1 MTLRRIETLTD
12 GGRGMTAQAE
22 GVARHL
28 LHLAGLADLENSEKT
43 GAMIKTIVRP
53 PMFFSLLPPTLAAK
67 LSSSPDSNSESAEIA
82 IGCGA
87 RAQAALIRRR
97 QSGAFAICIQR
108 PRGGEKHFDAVVAPR
123 HDYSADEIA
132 DIENGRRRG
141 VFLTLGAVGEVT
153 HSTLSARRDS
163 ARRRFESF
171 GNKFGNKFIGALIGG
186 DNRAYRLS
194 PSLLAEQLQAAAD
207 KSGAALLITP
217 SARTDAAVRRTL
229 RESFGGR
236 HYVWDG
242 AGNNPYLDIL
252 AAADGLCATADSVNM
267 ISEACAAGKSV
278 CLLPMLQKGGWRA
291 ARAAKKF
298 ARFHSEIVGGGW
310 AKFWPVPP
318 FWRDNENNPPAPL
331 SETARTARQLWDAFQ
346 ARR

>member
-1 MTLRRIETLTD
+1 
-12 GGRGMTAQAE
+12 MTAQAE

-28 LHLAGLADLENSEKT
+28 LHLARLADSENSEKT
-43 GAMIKTIVRP
+43 DAIIKTIVRP

-67 LSSSPDSNSESAEIA
+67 LSSSPDGDSESAAEIA

-97 QSGAFAICIQR
+97 QNGVFAMCIQR
-108 PRGGEKHFDAVVAPR
+108 PRGDEKHFDAVVAPR

-132 DIENGRRRG
+132 DIESGRRRG

-153 HSTLSARRDS
+153 HSALSARRDS
-163 ARRRFESF
+163 ARRRFES
-171 GNKFGNKFIGALIGG
+171 FGNKFIGALIGG

-194 PSLLAEQLQAAAD
+194 PSLLAKQLQAAAD
-207 KSGAALLITP
+207 ESGAALLITP

-242 AGNNPYLDIL
+242 AGDNPYLDIL

-278 CLLPMLQKGGWRA
+278 CLLPLTQKGGWRA

-310 AKFWPVPP
+310 AKFWPAPP

-331 SETARTARQLWDAFQ
+331 SETARTARQLWDVFQ

>member
-53 PMFFSLLPPTLAAK
+53 PLFFSLLPPTLAAK
-67 LSSSPDSNSESAEIA
+67 LSSPPDSNSESAEIA

-97 QSGAFAICIQR
+97 QNGAFAICIQR

-132 DIENGRRRG
+132 EIEGGRRRG

-194 PSLLAEQLQAAAD
+194 PSLLTEQLQTAAD
-207 KSGAALLITP
+207 ESGAALLITP
-217 SARTDAAVRRTL
+217 STRTDAAVRRTL

-242 AGNNPYLDIL
+242 AGDNPYLDIL

-278 CLLPMLQKGGWRA
+278 CLLPLTHKGGWRA

-298 ARFHSEIVGGGW
+298 ARFHSEIVGGCW
-310 AKFWPVPP
+310 AKFWPAPP
-318 FWRDNENNPPAPL
+318 FWCDNESNPPAPL

>member
-1 MTLRRIETLTD
+1 
-12 GGRGMTAQAE
+12 MTAQAE

-67 LSSSPDSNSESAEIA
+67 LSSPPDGHSESAEIV

-97 QSGAFAICIQR
+97 QNGAFAVCIQR

-123 HDYSADEIA
+123 HDYSASEIA
-132 DIENGRRRG
+132 DIESGRRRG

-153 HSTLSARRDS
+153 HSALSARRDS

-194 PSLLAEQLQAAAD
+194 PSLLAEQLRAAAD
-207 KSGAALLITP
+207 ESGAALLITP

-229 RESFGGR
+229 RENFGGR

-242 AGNNPYLDIL
+242 AGDNPYLDIL

-298 ARFHSEIVGGGW
+298 TRFHSEIVGGGW
-310 AKFWPVPP
+310 AKFWPAPP
-318 FWRDNENNPPAPL
+318 FWRDNESNPPAPL
-331 SETARTARQLWDAFQ
+331 SETARAARQLWDAFQ

>member
-1 MTLRRIETLTD
+1 
-12 GGRGMTAQAE
+12 MTAQAE
-22 GVARHL
+22 GVAWHL
-28 LHLAGLADLENSEKT
+28 LHLAGFADLENSEKT

-67 LSSSPDSNSESAEIA
+67 LSSPPDGDSESAEIV
-82 IGCGA
+82 IGCGE

-97 QSGAFAICIQR
+97 QNGAFAVCIQR
-108 PRGGEKHFDAVVAPR
+108 PRGGEKYFDAIVAPR

-132 DIENGRRRG
+132 DIEGGRRCG

-153 HSTLSARRDS
+153 HPALSARRDS
-163 ARRRFESF
+163 ARRRFES
-171 GNKFGNKFIGALIGG
+171 FGNKFIGALIGG

-207 KSGAALLITP
+207 ESGAALLITP

-242 AGNNPYLDIL
+242 AGDNPYLDIL

-298 ARFHSEIVGGGW
+298 ARFHSEIVSGGW

>member
-1 MTLRRIETLTD
+1 
-12 GGRGMTAQAE
+12 MTAQAE
-22 GVARHL
+22 GVAWHL

-67 LSSSPDSNSESAEIA
+67 LSSPPDGDSESAEIV

-97 QSGAFAICIQR
+97 QNGAFAVCIQR
-108 PRGGEKHFDAVVAPR
+108 PRGDEKHFDAVVAPR

-132 DIENGRRRG
+132 DIESGRRRG

-153 HSTLSARRDS
+153 HQALSARRDS

-171 GNKFGNKFIGALIGG
+171 GNKFIGALIGG
-186 DNRAYRLS
+186 DNRTYRLS

-207 KSGAALLITP
+207 ESGAALLITP
-217 SARTDAAVRRTL
+217 SARTNDAVRRTL
-229 RESFGGR
+229 RESLGGR

-242 AGNNPYLDIL
+242 AGDNPYLDIL

-278 CLLPMLQKGGWRA
+278 CLLPLTQKGGWRA

-298 ARFHSEIVGGGW
+298 SRFHSEIVGGGW
-310 AKFWPVPP
+310 AKFWPAPP

-331 SETARTARQLWDAFQ
+331 SETARTARQLWDVFQ